1 MTLQPKD
8 DRLTN
13 FTTEK
18 MGVSCC
24 ITHDASKVLLRKK
37 IFLIFVSLVILL
49 PAVDTQFFPTPL
61 DCKNK
66 CVCASNIISC
76 PKMNMTQIPTELP
89 TFTAVLDLSFN
100 FINRLKAD
108 WTPYRLGR
116 LHTLQL
122 SHNGLH
128 FLSTEAFVYV
138 TRLRLL
144 DLSSNS
150 LKQLDEFIF
159 EPLEHLEVL
168 LLYNNRITQIDRSA
182 FAGLMSLQKLYM
194 SNNQVS
200 RFPLELVKERSRLE
214 TLKLLDMSGNKIKTL
229 PLNELQELPAWI
241 KNGLYFHQNP
251 LPCTCE
257 LYNLVARW
265 YNMELSSATDYKMEH
280 ICVLPGSAKK
290 KVAVMDLNKFHLN
303 CSEVS
308 VMSRES
314 FLEQFLVL
322 DCDTRQKNVI
332 KSWALPGN
340 VLLPPTHKTAVVLR
354 DGSLQIGPLTA
365 DDSGI
370 YTCYATGDAFNET
383 LYVTVA
389 VFNGTLS
396 GGLENLKTAY
406 TTLVACL
413 ISVVMVLI
421 YLYLTP
427 CRCPCCPGQD
437 LEKTDPEDSLHS
449 STVSIANRAQ
459 SDSGRTLEGQAYP
472 YRQVGYME
480 EQLKQNGRL
489 NPIGEEDEEWQG
501 EAMERRKSDIGSVS
515 SGHLY
520 SPMVV

>member
-1 MTLQPKD
+1 MN
-8 DRLTN
+8 LTQ
-13 FTTEK
+13 
-18 MGVSCC
+18 V
-24 ITHDASKVLLRKK
+24 
-37 IFLIFVSLVILL
+37 
-49 PAVDTQFFPTPL
+49 
-61 DCKNK
+61 
-66 CVCASNIISC
+66 
-76 PKMNMTQIPTELP
+76 PTELP

-100 FINRLKAD
+100 AITRLKAE
-108 WTPYRLGR
+108 WTPYRLGS

-122 SHNGLH
+122 SHNGLN
-128 FLSTEAFVYV
+128 FLSTEAFTYV
-138 TRLRLL
+138 TRIRLL
-144 DLSSNS
+144 DLSSNY

-168 LLYNNRITQIDRSA
+168 LLYNNRIAQIDRSA

-214 TLKLLDMSGNKIKTL
+214 TLKLLDMSGNKIKIL
-229 PLNELQELPAWI
+229 PLNDLQELPAWI
-241 KNGLYFHQNP
+241 KNGLYFHRNP
-251 LPCTCE
+251 LPCSCD
-257 LYNLVARW
+257 LYDLVARW
-265 YNMELSSATDYKMEH
+265 YNMELSSATDYKTEH
-280 ICVLPGSAKK
+280 TCVLPGSAKDK
-290 KVAVMDLNKFHLN
+290 MLIMDLNKLYLN

-308 VMSRES
+308 VMNRVS

-340 VLLPPTHKTAVVLR
+340 VELSPAHKTAVMLS

-370 YTCYATGDAFNET
+370 YTCYAAGDAFNET

-389 VFNGTLS
+389 VFNSTLS

-413 ISVVMVLI
+413 ISVVMILI

-437 LEKTDPEDSLHS
+437 LEKTDPGDSLHS
-449 STVSIANRAQ
+449 STISIANRAQ
-459 SDSGRTLEGQAYP
+459 DNSEQALGGHAFP
-472 YRQVGYME
+472 YRHVGFME

-501 EAMERRKSDIGSVS
+501 EVTERRKSDIGSVS

>member
-1 MTLQPKD
+1 
-8 DRLTN
+8 
-13 FTTEK
+13 
-18 MGVSCC
+18 MGMSCC
-24 ITHDASKVLLRKK
+24 ISHDASVELLRRKCF
-37 IFLIFVSLVILL
+37 IVLCLLLLMPSLAALL
-49 PAVDTQFFPTPL
+49 FPMPL
-61 DCKNK
+61 DCKS

-76 PKMNMTQIPTELP
+76 SKTNLTQIPTELP
-89 TFTAVLDLSFN
+89 PFTAVLDLSFN
-100 FINRLKAD
+100 SIGRLKAD
-108 WTPYRLGR
+108 WTPNRLGR

-144 DLSSNS
+144 DLSCNN

-168 LLYNNRITQIDRSA
+168 LLYNNKITQIDRSA

-214 TLKLLDMSGNKIKTL
+214 TLKLLDMSGNKIKNL
-229 PLNELQELPAWI
+229 PLNDLQELPAWI
-241 KNGLYFHQNP
+241 KNGLYFHRNP
-251 LPCTCE
+251 VPCSCE
-257 LYNLVARW
+257 LYDLVARW
-265 YNMELSSATDYKMEH
+265 YTMELSSAKDYKDEH
-280 ICVLPGSAKK
+280 TCVLPGSAKEK
-290 KVAVMDLNKFHLN
+290 MAVMDLNKVYLN
-303 CSEVS
+303 CSEVM
-308 VMSRES
+308 VMNRES

-322 DCDTRQKNVI
+322 DCDTRQRNVI
-332 KSWALPGN
+332 KSWVLPGN
-340 VLLPPTHKTAVVLR
+340 VPLSPAHKTALMLD

-365 DDSGI
+365 DDSGV
-370 YTCYATGDAFNET
+370 YTCYASGESFNET
-383 LYVTVA
+383 LYITVL
-389 VFNGTLS
+389 VFNGTMS

-406 TTLVACL
+406 TTLVGCL
-413 ISVVMVLI
+413 ITVVFVLI

-427 CRCPCCPGQD
+427 CHCPCCPGQD
-437 LEKTDPEDSLHS
+437 LEKTDPRDSLHS

-459 SDSGRTLEGQAYP
+459 DNTPSPMGGHTFSYKH
-472 YRQVGYME
+472 VGFME

-501 EAMERRKSDIGSVS
+501 EATDRHKSDIGSGC

>member
-1 MTLQPKD
+1 SLCRKTATKHD
-8 DRLTN
+8 
-13 FTTEK
+13 
-18 MGVSCC
+18 VS
-24 ITHDASKVLLRKK
+24 
-37 IFLIFVSLVILL
+37 
-49 PAVDTQFFPTPL
+49 TPML
-61 DCKNK
+61 HSRYGT

-76 PKMNMTQIPTELP
+76 PKMNLTQIPTGLP

-100 FINRLKAD
+100 SISRLKAD
-108 WTPYRLGR
+108 WTSDILER

-138 TRLRLL
+138 TQLRLL
-144 DLSSNS
+144 DLSSNR

-159 EPLEHLEVL
+159 QPLEHLEVL
-168 LLYNNRITQIDRSA
+168 LLYNNRIAQIDRSA

-200 RFPLELVKERSRLE
+200 RFPLEL
-214 TLKLLDMSGNKIKTL
+214 
-229 PLNELQELPAWI
+229 LQELPAWI
-241 KNGLYFHQNP
+241 KNGLYFHSNP
-251 LPCTCE
+251 MPCSCE
-257 LYNLVARW
+257 LYDLVARW
-265 YNMELSSATDYKMEH
+265 YNTKLSSVTDYKTEH
-280 ICVLPGSAKK
+280 ICVLPGSAKEK
-290 KVAVMDLNKFHLN
+290 MAVMDLNKVYLN

-322 DCDTRQKNVI
+322 ECDTRQKNVI
-332 KSWALPGN
+332 KSWALP
-340 VLLPPTHKTAVVLR
+340 VPLPPAHETAVVL
-354 DGSLQIGPLTA
+354 DGGSLQIGPLTA

-383 LYVTVA
+383 INVTVA

-396 GGLENLKTAY
+396 RGLENLKTAY
-406 TTLVACL
+406 TTLVGCL
-413 ISVVMVLI
+413 ITVVMVLI

-437 LEKTDPEDSLHS
+437 LEKTDPGDSLHS

-459 SDSGRTLEGQAYP
+459 DNTGQALGGHAFA
-472 YRQVGYME
+472 YRHMGFME
-480 EQLKQNGRL
+480 EQMKQNGRL

-501 EAMERRKSDIGSVS
+501 ELLACKFENCDDR
-515 SGHLY
+515 LL
-520 SPMVV
+520 

>member
-1 MTLQPKD
+1 MT
-8 DRLTN
+8 
-13 FTTEK
+13 
-18 MGVSCC
+18 CC
-24 ITHDASKVLLRKK
+24 ITHNTSEWLLRKK
-37 IFLIFVSLVILL
+37 CFFILVSLQILF
-49 PAVDTQFFPTPL
+49 ASVGAQFFATPL
-61 DCKNK
+61 DCKNT

-76 PKMNMTQIPTELP
+76 PKMNLTQVPSELP
-89 TFTAVLDLSFN
+89 KFTAVLDLSFN
-100 FINRLKAD
+100 LIDRLKAD

-128 FLSTEAFVYV
+128 FLSTEAFTYV

-159 EPLEHLEVL
+159 QPLEHLEVL
-168 LLYNNRITQIDRSA
+168 LLYNNRISQIDRSA
-182 FAGLMSLQKLYM
+182 FAGLMSLQKLYI
-194 SNNQVS
+194 SNNQAS

-214 TLKLLDMSGNKIKTL
+214 TLKLLDMSGNKIKNL

-241 KNGLYFHQNP
+241 KNSLYFHRNP
-251 LPCTCE
+251 VPCSCE
-257 LYNLVARW
+257 LYDLVARW

-280 ICVLPGSAKK
+280 TCVLPGSAKQK
-290 KVAVMDLNKFHLN
+290 MPVMDLNKLYLN

-322 DCDTRQKNVI
+322 DCDTRQRNVI
-332 KSWALPGN
+332 KNWALPGN
-340 VLLPPTHKTAVVLR
+340 VPLSPAHKTALMLH

-365 DDSGI
+365 EDSGI
-370 YTCYATGDAFNET
+370 YTCHASGDAFNET
-383 LYVTVA
+383 LYVTVV

-406 TTLVACL
+406 TTLVGCL
-413 ISVVMVLI
+413 ISVIMVFI

-459 SDSGRTLEGQAYP
+459 DEAGQALGGHAFP
-472 YRQVGYME
+472 YRHVGFME
-480 EQLKQNGRL
+480 EQMKQNGRL
-489 NPIGEEDEEWQG
+489 NPIGEEDEEWQC
-501 EAMERRKSDIGSVS
+501 EATERRKSDIGSVS

-520 SPMVV
+520 SPMV

>member
-1 MTLQPKD
+1 MEVS
-8 DRLTN
+8 RCVTN
-13 FTTEK
+13 VSSQMLFRKKYFT
-18 MGVSCC
+18 VL
-24 ITHDASKVLLRKK
+24 VLLAVV
-37 IFLIFVSLVILL
+37 IPSVSAQFL
-49 PAVDTQFFPTPL
+49 PTPL
-61 DCKNK
+61 DCKK
-66 CVCASNIISC
+66 ICVCASNIISC
-76 PKMNMTQIPTELP
+76 PKMNFTQIPTELP
-89 TFTAVLDLSFN
+89 KFSAVLDFSFN
-100 FINRLKAD
+100 SISRLKAD
-108 WTPYRLGR
+108 WTTYRLGR

-144 DLSSNS
+144 DLSSNN

-168 LLYNNRITQIDRSA
+168 LLYNNKIAQIDRSA
-182 FAGLMSLQKLYM
+182 FAGLMSLQKLYV

-214 TLKLLDMSGNKIKTL
+214 TLKLLDMSGNKIKAL
-229 PLNELQELPAWI
+229 PINELQELPAWI
-241 KNGLYFHQNP
+241 KNGLYFHRNP
-251 LPCTCE
+251 VPCSCE
-257 LYNLVARW
+257 LYDLVARW

-280 ICVLPGSAKK
+280 TCVLPGAAKEK
-290 KVAVMDLNKFHLN
+290 MAIMDLNKVYLN

-308 VMSRES
+308 VMTRES

-340 VLLPPTHKTAVVLR
+340 VPLSATHKTALVLR

-365 DDSGI
+365 DDSGV

-396 GGLENLKTAY
+396 GGLENLNTGY

-413 ISVVMVLI
+413 FSVVMVII

-427 CRCPCCPGQD
+427 CHCPCCPGQE
-437 LEKTDPEDSLHS
+437 LEKIDPGDSLHS
-449 STVSIANRAQ
+449 SSVSIANRAQ
-459 SDSGRTLEGQAYP
+459 DDTAQTFGGHGFP
-472 YRQVGYME
+472 YRHVGFME
-480 EQLKQNGRL
+480 EQQKQNGRL

-501 EAMERRKSDIGSVS
+501 EATERRKSDIGSVS

-520 SPMVV
+520 SPMMV

>member
-1 MTLQPKD
+1 MA
-8 DRLTN
+8 
-13 FTTEK
+13 
-18 MGVSCC
+18 VSCC
-24 ITHDASKVLLRKK
+24 IAHGASKVLLRKK
-37 IFLIFVSLVILL
+37 CFVILVSLVIVLSS
-49 PAVDTQFFPTPL
+49 VDAQFFAAPL
-61 DCKNK
+61 DCRKT

-76 PKMNMTQIPTELP
+76 PKMNLTQIPTELP
-89 TFTAVLDLSFN
+89 KFIAVLDLNFN
-100 FINRLKAD
+100 SISRLKAD
-108 WTPYRLGR
+108 WTSYRLGR

-122 SHNGLH
+122 SHNGLY

-138 TRLRLL
+138 TQLRHL
-144 DLSSNS
+144 DLSSNN

-159 EPLEHLEVL
+159 QPLEHLEVL
-168 LLYNNRITQIDRSA
+168 LLCNNKIAQIDRSA
-182 FAGLMSLQKLYM
+182 FSGLMSLQKLYM

-214 TLKLLDMSGNKIKTL
+214 TLRLLDMSGNKIKTL
-229 PLNELQELPAWI
+229 PMNDLQELPAWI
-241 KNGLYFHQNP
+241 KNGLYFHRNP
-251 LPCTCE
+251 VPCSCE
-257 LYNLVARW
+257 LYDLVARW
-265 YNMELSSATDYKMEH
+265 YNMELSSATDYKTEH
-280 ICVLPGSAKK
+280 TCVLPGPAKDRRM
-290 KVAVMDLNKFHLN
+290 AIMDLNKVYLN

-308 VMSRES
+308 VMNRES

-340 VLLPPTHKTAVVLR
+340 VPLSSDHQTAVMR
-354 DGSLQIGPLTA
+354 HDGSLQIGPLRA

-383 LYVTVA
+383 LYVTVV

-427 CRCPCCPGQD
+427 CHCPCCPEQD
-437 LEKTDPEDSLHS
+437 PEKTDPGDSLHS
-449 STVSIANRAQ
+449 STISIANRAQ
-459 SDSGRTLEGQAYP
+459 DDMGQALGGHTFP
-472 YRQVGYME
+472 YRHVGFME

>member
-1 MTLQPKD
+1 
-8 DRLTN
+8 
-13 FTTEK
+13 
-18 MGVSCC
+18 
-24 ITHDASKVLLRKK
+24 
-37 IFLIFVSLVILL
+37 
-49 PAVDTQFFPTPL
+49 
-61 DCKNK
+61 
-66 CVCASNIISC
+66 
-76 PKMNMTQIPTELP
+76 MNLTQIPTELP

-100 FINRLKAD
+100 SISRLKAD

-128 FLSTEAFVYV
+128 FLSTEAFTYV
-138 TRLRLL
+138 TRLHLL

-159 EPLEHLEVL
+159 QPLEHLEVL
-168 LLYNNRITQIDRSA
+168 LLYNNKITQIDRSA
-182 FAGLMSLQKLYM
+182 FAGLMSLQKLYI
-194 SNNQVS
+194 SNNQAS

-214 TLKLLDMSGNKIKTL
+214 TLKLLDMSGNKIKNL

-241 KNGLYFHQNP
+241 KNSLYFHRNP
-251 LPCTCE
+251 VPCSCE
-257 LYNLVARW
+257 LYDLVARW

-280 ICVLPGSAKK
+280 TCVLPGSAKEK
-290 KVAVMDLNKFHLN
+290 MVIMDLNKVYLN

-308 VMSRES
+308 VMNRES

-322 DCDTRQKNVI
+322 DCDTRQRNVI

-340 VLLPPTHKTAVVLR
+340 VPLSPAHKTALMLH

-365 DDSGI
+365 EDSGI

-383 LYVTVA
+383 LYVTVV

-406 TTLVACL
+406 TTLVGCL

-459 SDSGRTLEGQAYP
+459 EDAGQALGSHAFP
-472 YRQVGYME
+472 YRHVGFME

-489 NPIGEEDEEWQG
+489 NPIGEEEEEWQG
-501 EAMERRKSDIGSVS
+501 EATERRKSDIGSVS

-520 SPMVV
+520 SPVV